1 MNMNEKTGI
10 KKLSE
15 SRIIELLKLIVYERK
30 SIKKS
35 SEYLNINYISAKRLV
50 KKFEKNKL
58 RFCDKRLKIEFIEMR
73 EYVNKIRLNHQK
85 IQDQEYQH
93 FIMRRFKHTR
103 PSEETEALSTKMN
116 EVKLMI
122 QNLNKEIS
130 ENQQLINYLISILK
144 PFKITKC

>member
-93 FIMRRFKHTR
+93 FIMRRFKYTR